1 MRTALLLRQ
10 SVLWLVVRIAHAVVA
25 WVAASSGS
33 PEVIASNAVLQPQ
46 PAVVLVCA
54 ILGVVELWRRGERQL
69 VGNLGID
76 HWQLAAVL
84 TGPALFAEFVV
95 AIAAGF

>member
-10 SVLWLVVRIAHAVVA
+10 SVLWPVVRVAHAVVA
-25 WVAASSGS
+25 AIAASTA
-33 PEVIASNAVLQPQ
+33 PPDVTAANAVLQPQ

-54 ILGVVELWRRGERQL
+54 VLGVVELWRRGERQL
-69 VGNLGID
+69 IGNLGID
-76 HWQLAAVL
+76 NWQLAAIL
-84 TGPALFAEFVV
+84 TAPALSAELVV

>member
-25 WVAASSGS
+25 ALAVDAPDVVAA
-33 PEVIASNAVLQPQ
+33 NAVLQPQ
-46 PAVVLVCA
+46 PAVVLLCA
-54 ILGVVELWRRGERQL
+54 VLGVVELWRRGERQL
-69 VGNLGID
+69 IGNLGID
-76 HWQLAAVL
+76 QWQLAVILA
-84 TGPALFAEFVV
+84 GPALCAEFVV

>member
-10 SVLWLVVRIAHAVVA
+10 SVLWLLVRGAHAVVA
-25 WVAASSGS
+25 WVAASSAA

-54 ILGVVELWRRGERQL
+54 GVGVVELWRRGERQL

-76 HWQLAAVL
+76 QWQLAAIL
-84 TGPALFAEFVV
+84 LGPPLCAELVV